1 MLSSNEWQQKHEQ
14 FLAESQALLY
24 KSEECL
30 SHLELIGD
38 DEDAVNCLLASLL
51 TLTNKADDA
60 SVQCIADF
68 TRRLR
73 CLLDNA
79 DPANGLSQETLATV
93 KSCLALVSWQLEL
106 LDPNTGELVMGNEE
120 QQELLG
126 RLAALSACSDKAVD
140 AARE

>member
-1 MLSSNEWQQKHEQ
+1 MLSSNDWQQKHEQ

-30 SHLELIGD
+30 LHLELIGG
-38 DEDAVNCLLASLL
+38 DEDAVDCLLASLL
-51 TLTNKADDA
+51 TLTHKADDA

-73 CLLDNA
+73 SLLDDA
-79 DPANGLSQETLATV
+79 DPVTGLSQETLATV
-93 KSCLALVSWQLEL
+93 KSCLALISWQLEF
-106 LDPNTGELVMGNEE
+106 LDPNTGELMMDNEE

-126 RLAALSACSDKAVD
+126 RLASLAACSGKPEDAV
-140 AARE
+140 RE